1 MSEVI
6 GVVLLVALVVVL
18 AAVVAVAVM
27 GIDSE
32 REPAPQFSKVEDFDR
47 GAVPNGQ
54 YLNVTHGSGE
64 TVGTGDLSLVVAG
77 AVVRARADDSVVGD
91 ASLKSGAGVAAQVGD
106 EWAVSETVS
115 VNATM
120 FESPSGDV
128 QDDEY
133 LDLRQAT
140 VRIVWVPE
148 NEGTSDVLYRW
159 EGPDA

>member
-6 GVVLLVALVVVL
+6 GVVLLVAIVVVL
-18 AAVVAVAVM
+18 AGTVAFVVT
-27 GIDSE
+27 GIGDE

-47 GAVPNGQ
+47 GEAPNGQ

-64 TVGTGDLSLVVAG
+64 TAGTGDLSLVVVD
-77 AVVRARADDSVVGD
+77 AVVRERADDDVVGD

-106 EWAVSETVS
+106 EWAVSETLS
-115 VNATM
+115 VDATM
-120 FESPSGDV
+120 FEGPSGDV

-148 NEGTSDVLYRW
+148 NEGSSDVLFRW
-159 EGPDA
+159 QGPDA